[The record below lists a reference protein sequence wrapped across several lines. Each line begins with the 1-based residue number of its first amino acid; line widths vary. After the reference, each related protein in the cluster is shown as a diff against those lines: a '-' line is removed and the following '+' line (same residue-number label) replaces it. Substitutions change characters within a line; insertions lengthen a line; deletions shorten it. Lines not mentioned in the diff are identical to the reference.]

1 MKRLIG
7 TKDFY
12 LMVLKI
18 AVPIMIQMGI
28 TNFVGMLDNLM
39 VGRLGTEQMTGVAI
53 VNQLLFIYN
62 ICIFGGLSGA
72 GIFGSQFYGKND
84 KDGLQYVFRYKMLVA
99 TLISVVSVLILSFG
113 ADALVGLFLTDN
125 GDGDIVLTLQYA
137 KEYLFYMIFRRIL

>member
-1 MKRLIG
+1 
-7 TKDFY
+7 
-12 LMVLKI
+12 
-18 AVPIMIQMGI
+18 MIQMGI

-99 TLISVVSVLILSFG
+99 TLISVAAVLILSFG
-113 ADALVGLFLTDN
+113 AESLIGLFLTEQPVYKKLIIRN
-125 GDGDIVLTLQYA
+125 NKGFLRDG
-137 KEYLFYMIFRRIL
+137 